1 MKLTRKQLRKI
12 RANKPQ
18 TIQGSPLNP
27 SAISA
32 IRYRTKLDR
41 LITEMTNATMSAVR
55 KLYNAEPAQQYFAQ
69 DDKSIVAEAKRFSN
83 ELQKQFEALFSDK
96 ATTYATEMVDD
107 ANKASASG
115 VKISLQQLTGGLS
128 LPTTGLNGEIG
139 EVLKAS
145 VAENVALIKS
155 IPMQYL
161 EQVQGAVLRSITNGQ
176 GLADLVPFLE
186 QQKGIT
192 LRRAKMI
199 AHDQTRKAYNNISK
213 GRLQAAGLKKFE
225 WLHTGGSNHPR
236 KEHIAM
242 NGNVYRFDD
251 PPIIDIKT
259 GQRGIPGD
267 AINCRCRI
275 KPVIEF
281 ED

>member
-1 MKLTRKQLRKI
+1 MKLTKKQLRKI

-69 DDKSIVAEAKRFSN
+69 DDKSIVAEAKRFSS